1 MPMIPRI
8 RKLETKPDYK
18 LLVSFDGGETVIY
31 DVNDDI
37 LNIPD
42 FSVLK
47 TETGLFENAQVDE
60 SRTCVFWNDRVDLP
74 SDTLLEYG
82 QRI

>member
-1 MPMIPRI
+1 MDMIPRI
-8 RKLETKPDYK
+8 KKLETRDE
-18 LLVSFDGGETVIY
+18 VGFDSGETAVY

>member
-1 MPMIPRI
+1 MDMIPRI
-8 RKLETKPDYK
+8 KKLETRDE
-18 LLVSFDGGETVIY
+18 VGFDSGETAVY

-42 FSVLK
+42 VSVLK